1 MSSFFRLTYYSSI
14 NITFCQAFFGGD
26 VDKVLEKYKYWL
38 TLGKNPSFSAKLFN
52 EIFAC
57 KRPIEEVFY
66 ADSEKLKLY
75 KLSEKCISELLKA
88 RNSYDPEKVI
98 GELEKRGIKPLFI
111 FNDEYPSRLKEIAD
125 PPFLLYTRGNVNW
138 EQMMIG
144 VVGSRNMTDYGV
156 QTTEKIASDLAA
168 NGVIVV
174 SGLALGIDAVA
185 HQATINEGGQTVA
198 VLGNGIDR
206 VFPSTNFALA
216 NDILE
221 HGAIIS
227 EYPCGVSPA
236 KHTFP
241 ARNRIISGL
250 CQGLVVTEA
259 AEGSGSLITARS
271 ALEQNREVFAV
282 PGSIFNL
289 NSVGTNSLIKMGAHP
304 ITSVQDIFDEFGI
317 SHPEVA
323 TSFRKVAG
331 ATDDER
337 TIIDILRLEPK
348 HIDEII
354 KVSGLSHSSVSSTL
368 TIMEVGGKI
377 KHLGNMT
384 FRINN

>member
-1 MSSFFRLTYYSSI
+1 
-14 NITFCQAFFGGD
+14 
-26 VDKVLEKYKYWL
+26 VDKLLTKHKLWL
-38 TLGKNPSFSAKLFN
+38 TLGKNPSFTAVLFG
-52 EIFAC
+52 EI
-57 KRPIEEVFY
+57 Y
-66 ADSEKLKLY
+66 A
-75 KLSEKCISELLKA
+75 LSESIETIFHATENELKKLHLSPKCIQEIVKS
-88 RNSYDPEKVI
+88 RDTYDPEDVI
-98 GELEKRGIKPLFI
+98 AELDKRDVKPLFI
-111 FNDEYPSRLKEIAD
+111 FDPAFPSQLREIAD
-125 PPFLLYTRGNVNW
+125 PPFLLYVRGEVNW

-144 VVGSRNMTDYGV
+144 VVGSRNMTDYGI
-156 QTTEKIASDLAA
+156 QTTEKIAADLAA
-168 NGVIVV
+168 NGVVVV

-185 HQATINEGGQTVA
+185 HKATIDEGGTTVA
-198 VLGNGIDR
+198 VLGNGVDM
-206 VFPSTNFALA
+206 VYPSTNLGLA
-216 NDILE
+216 KEILE

-227 EYPCGVSPA
+227 EYPCGVHPA
-236 KHTFP
+236 AYTFP

-289 NSVGTNSLIKMGAHP
+289 NSFGTNSLIKMGAHP

-317 SHPEVA
+317 AHPEVA
-323 TSFRKVAG
+323 TSFRKIAG

-354 KVSGLSHSSVSSTL
+354 HVTGLSHATVSSTL

-384 FRINN
+384 FRLNN

>member
-1 MSSFFRLTYYSSI
+1 
-14 NITFCQAFFGGD
+14 
-26 VDKVLEKYKYWL
+26 
-38 TLGKNPSFSAKLFN
+38 
-52 EIFAC
+52 
-57 KRPIEEVFY
+57 
-66 ADSEKLKLY
+66 
-75 KLSEKCISELLKA
+75 
-88 RNSYDPEKVI
+88 
-98 GELEKRGIKPLFI
+98 
-111 FNDEYPSRLKEIAD
+111 
-125 PPFLLYTRGNVNW
+125 
-138 EQMMIG
+138 MMIG
-144 VVGSRNMTDYGV
+144 IVGSRQMTDYGI
-156 QTTEKIASDLAA
+156 QATEKIASDLAA

-174 SGLALGIDAVA
+174 SGLALGIDAIA

-206 VFPSTNFALA
+206 VCPSTNFALA
-216 NDILE
+216 KEILE

-236 KHTFP
+236 RYTFP

-259 AEGSGSLITARS
+259 AEGSGSLITTKQ

-289 NSVGTNSLIKMGAHP
+289 NSFGTNSLIKMGAHP

-323 TSFRKVAG
+323 TSFREIAG

-354 KVSGLSHSSVSSTL
+354 KVSGLPHSAVSSTL
-368 TIMEVGGKI
+368 TVMEIGGKI

-384 FRINN
+384 FRLNN

>member
-1 MSSFFRLTYYSSI
+1 M
-14 NITFCQAFFGGD
+14 
-26 VDKVLEKYKYWL
+26 DKLLNKHKLWL
-38 TLGKNPSFSAKLFN
+38 TLGKNPAFTAKFFN
-52 EIFAC
+52 EIYALN
-57 KRPIEEVFY
+57 RPIEDIFY
-66 ADSEKLKLY
+66 AEERELKKLKL
-75 KLSEKCISELLKA
+75 SQKCIQELIKA
-88 RNSYDPEKVI
+88 RKAYDPEKVI
-98 GELEKRGIKPLFI
+98 KELAERSIQPLFI
-111 FNDEYPSRLKEIAD
+111 FDSAYPSRLREIAD
-125 PPFLLYTRGNVNW
+125 PPFLLYVRGEVNW
-138 EQMMIG
+138 EQMMVG

-156 QTTEKIASDLAA
+156 EATEKLASDLAA
-168 NGVIVV
+168 NGVVVV
-174 SGLALGIDAVA
+174 SGLALGIDSVA
-185 HQATINEGGQTVA
+185 HRATINEGGTTVA

-206 VFPSTNFALA
+206 VYPSTNRQLA
-216 NDILE
+216 IDILE

-227 EYPCGVSPA
+227 EYPCGVHPA
-236 KHTFP
+236 KNTFP

-317 SHPEVA
+317 SHPQVA
-323 TSFRKVAG
+323 TNFREVVG
-331 ATDDER
+331 ATEDER
-337 TIIDILRLEPK
+337 VIIEILRLEPK

-354 KVSGLSHSSVSSTL
+354 KTSGLSHATVSSTL
-368 TIMEVGGKI
+368 TIMEVGGKV

-384 FRINN
+384 FRLNN

>member
-1 MSSFFRLTYYSSI
+1 M
-14 NITFCQAFFGGD
+14 
-26 VDKVLEKYKYWL
+26 DKVLEEHKYWL
-38 TLGKNPSFSAKLFN
+38 TLGKNPGFSASLFN
-52 EIFAC
+52 EILSCGRSIDDVFHSEIGRLRAYGLSKKC
-57 KRPIEEVFY
+57 IEEITK
-66 ADSEKLKLY
+66 SRE
-75 KLSEKCISELLKA
+75 
-88 RNSYDPEKVI
+88 NYDTDRVLD
-98 GELEKRGIKPLFI
+98 ELEKRGIRPLFI
-111 FNDEYPSRLKEIAD
+111 FNDDYPSRLREIAD
-125 PPFLLYTRGNVNW
+125 PPFLLYVRGSVNW

-144 VVGSRNMTDYGV
+144 IVGSRNMTDYGIQV
-156 QTTEKIASDLAA
+156 TEKIASDLTA

-174 SGLALGIDAVA
+174 SGLALGIDAIA

-206 VFPSTNFALA
+206 VCPSANFALA
-216 NDILE
+216 KEILE

-227 EYPCGVSPA
+227 EYPCGVGPA
-236 KHTFP
+236 RYTFP

-250 CQGLVVTEA
+250 CQGLIVTEA

-289 NSVGTNSLIKMGAHP
+289 NSFGTNNLIKMGAHP

-323 TSFRKVAG
+323 TSFREIAG

-354 KVSGLSHSSVSSTL
+354 KVSGLPHSSVSSTL
-368 TIMEVGGKI
+368 TVMEIGGKI

-384 FRINN
+384 FRLND

>member
-1 MSSFFRLTYYSSI
+1 M
-14 NITFCQAFFGGD
+14 
-26 VDKVLEKYKYWL
+26 DKLLDKHKLWL
-38 TLGKNPSFSAKLFN
+38 TLGKNPGFKASYFN
-52 EIFAC
+52 EIYALG
-57 KRPIEEVFY
+57 RPIAEIFT
-66 ADSEKLKLY
+66 ADKRELKKHRLTE
-75 KLSEKCISELLKA
+75 SCIRELVLA
-88 RNSYDPEKVI
+88 RETYDPEEVI
-98 GELEKRGIKPLFI
+98 EELFARDIRPLFI
-111 FNDEYPSRLKEIAD
+111 FDPGFPSRLREIAD
-125 PPFLLYTRGNVNW
+125 PPFLLYVRGEVNW
-138 EQMMIG
+138 EQVMIG
-144 VVGSRNMTDYGV
+144 IVGSRNMTDYGV
-156 QTTEKIASDLAA
+156 QVTEKIASDLAA

-185 HQATINEGGQTVA
+185 HQATINEGGTTLA
-198 VLGNGIDR
+198 VLGNGIDL
-206 VFPSTNFALA
+206 VYPSTNLALA
-216 NDILE
+216 KEILT

-227 EYPCGVSPA
+227 EYPCGVHPA
-236 KHTFP
+236 KFTFP

-289 NSVGTNSLIKMGAHP
+289 NSAGTNNLIKMGAHP

-323 TSFRKVAG
+323 TNFREVVG
-331 ATDDER
+331 SSDDER

-354 KVSGLSHSSVSSTL
+354 KVSGLSHSAVSTAL
-368 TIMEVGGKI
+368 TMMEVGGKI

-384 FRINN
+384 FRLNN